1 MKISNI
7 ILISFLTFLFGGI
20 TLLFIGSKYY
30 KGVDYKADFA
40 IQEKKTAP
48 FSVIVAE
55 PGSFFVLKNGREFS
69 VSQSYLKDV
78 HPNFAHFEVSNDTL
92 YIYSVRK
99 EESKRGHFVIVP
111 EVYCKN
117 VKSIIAK
124 EKANVSL
131 RNYQVDSLS
140 INLNSSD
147 FFWDFNK
154 PAYVNVES
162 KNSYLRLNGD
172 NIEKMNL
179 QLDKTK
185 LYLNSQKGAK
195 MLSGSLTNDS
205 YIDGVIV
212 DGTINIDI
220 DNSSRMYFRN

>member
-1 MKISNI
+1 MKTSNI

-30 KGVDYKADFA
+30 KRIDDKSNLTVK
-40 IQEKKTAP
+40 EKKTAP
-48 FSVIVAE
+48 FSVVVAE
-55 PGSFFVLKNGREFS
+55 PGAYLVLKNGREFS
-69 VSQSYLKDV
+69 VSQGYKKDV
-78 HPNFAHFEVSNDTL
+78 TPDFASFVVRNDTL
-92 YIYSVRK
+92 YMYAVKTKIA
-99 EESKRGHFVIVP
+99 SKWFVVP

-124 EKANVSL
+124 EKTNVSL

-140 INLNSSD
+140 VDLNKSD

-154 PAYVNVES
+154 PDYVNIES

-212 DGTINIDI
+212 DGTINLDI

>member
-7 ILISFLTFLFGGI
+7 IFISFLIFLFGGI

-30 KGVDYKADFA
+30 YGIDFKADFA
-40 IQEKKTAP
+40 IKEKKTAP
-48 FSVIVAE
+48 FSVVVAE
-55 PGSFFVLKNGREFS
+55 PGAFFVLKNGREFS

-78 HPNFAHFEVSNDTL
+78 HPNFAPFEVRNDTL
-92 YIYSVRK
+92 YIYSVKKVQSK
-99 EESKRGHFVIVP
+99 EAHFVIVP

-124 EKANVSL
+124 EKTNVSL

-140 INLNSSD
+140 ISLDKSD

-154 PAYVNVES
+154 PTYVHLES
-162 KNSYLRLNGD
+162 EISSVHFNG
-172 NIEKMNL
+172 NCIEKMNL
-179 QLDKTK
+179 KLNKTK
-185 LYLNSQKGAK
+185 LYLNSKKGAK
-195 MLSGSLTNDS
+195 TLSGSLINDS

-212 DGTINIDI
+212 DGKINLEI
-220 DNSSRMYFRN
+220 DNSSRMYFR